1 MVDGWNWSVPETR
14 IQPAPALSRDRLRG
28 SVFEAPE
35 ATHKPRLRSD
45 METEDKFRRR
55 IDGALLGEGV
65 GLRRRRVSLVGGLM
79 WIVAM
84 SFWRLQLGAIEGAEF
99 GAREA
104 ASREASPLAGAL
116 SFVNDVEPIL
126 TKASC
131 NSGGCHAKAGVGQRG
146 FRLSV
151 LGFEPQEDY
160 EHIVKEGKG
169 RRVFPAAPEQSLL
182 LLKATNTVP
191 HGGGKKVEPG
201 SEEHATLVRW
211 ISQGMPYGRETDPK
225 IVRLEVEPSRISL
238 KTGAT
243 QRLRVKARYSDGSER
258 DVTRTALYEANDKAM
273 AEASEDGEVKIQDV
287 PGNVAVMVRYSGLVS
302 VCSISIPLG
311 APVDQLPMA
320 RNFIDELVF
329 SNLKKIGVPPS
340 QKCDDATFLRRASL
354 DIAGHLPTVSEARAF
369 LGSSDPNKRDVLVE
383 SLLKS
388 SGYADFF
395 AGKWT
400 MLLHNKRDA
409 TDDITANFAFHAWVR
424 DHLTANTRYDQM
436 VRELLGASGR
446 IVSNPAVAW
455 YKRVKDPQQQVEDV
469 AQLFLG
475 VRMQCAQCHHHPF
488 ERWSQRDYYSF
499 AAFFSQVGRKPT
511 GTAGEDVIFHK
522 RGIAQAI
529 NKKSMDPVKPAGLG
543 GAVLEIAPDEDPR
556 LWLADWMSEKQNP
569 FFAKALVNRYWKHF
583 FRRGL
588 IDPEDDIRDSNPPTN
603 PELLE
608 ALAKHFVD
616 SGYDLRGLVRTITQ
630 STTYQL
636 SSVTNA
642 HNGVDQQNYS
652 RYYPKRLA
660 AEVLLDSV
668 DGLTGSPT
676 NFVDLPTGTRAISLP
691 DNSYNRT
698 ATFLKVFGRP
708 EGLSVCECERV
719 ESASLAQSL
728 HLMNSAEIR
737 SKVSAENGRA
747 DRLSRAGMSNS
758 AAIEDLYLAAFSRFP
773 TPAERQE
780 AETYLAR
787 SVPDEQGETLDPLKA
802 RRQSMEDLVWA
813 LMNAKE
819 FLYNH

>member
-1 MVDGWNWSVPETR
+1 M
-14 IQPAPALSRDRLRG
+14 
-28 SVFEAPE
+28 
-35 ATHKPRLRSD
+35 
-45 METEDKFRRR
+45 
-55 IDGALLGEGV
+55 
-65 GLRRRRVSLVGGLM
+65 GLNQ
-79 WIVAM
+79 WIVVAAVWFGVL
-84 SFWRLQLGAIEGAEF
+84 SAVTAHGASAQGTKAEGAKENAEEK
-99 GAREA
+99 GKKETGG
-104 ASREASPLAGAL
+104 SL

-131 NSGGCHAKAGVGQRG
+131 NSGGCHAKAGIGQRG

-169 RRVFPAAPEQSLL
+169 RRVFPAAPDQSLL
-182 LLKATNTVP
+182 LLKSTNTVP
-191 HGGGKKVEPG
+191 HGGGKKIELG
-201 SEEHATLVRW
+201 SEEYSTLVRW
-211 ISQGMPYGRETDPK
+211 ISQGMPYGKETDPK
-225 IVRLEVEPSRISL
+225 IVALEVEPSRISL

-243 QRLRVKARYSDGSER
+243 QQLRVKARYSDDSVR
-258 DVTRTALYEANDKAM
+258 DVSRTALYEANDKGM
-273 AEASEDGEVKIQDV
+273 AEASEEGLVKIQEV

-311 APVDQLPMA
+311 APVDRLPPV

-329 SNLKKIGVPPS
+329 ANLKRIGVPPS
-340 QKCDDATFLRRASL
+340 EVCDDATFLRRASL
-354 DIAGHLPTVSEARAF
+354 DIAGHLPTAAEARAF
-369 LGSSDPNKRDVLVE
+369 LESKEPNKRDALIE
-383 SLLKS
+383 SLLKT

-409 TDDITANFAFHAWVR
+409 ADDITANFAFHSWVR
-424 DHLTANTRYDQM
+424 DNLLANTPYDQM

-446 IVSNPAVAW
+446 IVSTPAVAW

-511 GTAGEDVIFHK
+511 GTPGEDVIFHK
-522 RGIAQAI
+522 RGVAQAI
-529 NKKSMDPVKPAGLG
+529 NKKSKEQVKPAGLG
-543 GAVLEIAPDEDPR
+543 AETLEIAPDDDPR
-556 LWLADWMSEKQNP
+556 LRLADWMSDKKNP

-603 PELLE
+603 PELLH
-608 ALAKHFVD
+608 ALAKRFAE
-616 SGYDLRGLVRTITQ
+616 SGYDLKGLVRTIAQ

-636 SSVTNA
+636 SSVPNA
-642 HNGVDQQNYS
+642 HNGVDQQNFS
-652 RYYPKRLA
+652 RYYPKRLS

-668 DGLTGSPT
+668 DGLTGAPT
-676 NFVDLPTGTRAISLP
+676 NFADLPAGTRAISLP

-698 ATFLKVFGRP
+698 AAFLKVFGRP

-728 HLMNSAEIR
+728 HLMNSADIKA
-737 SKVSAENGRA
+737 KVAAVNGSA
-747 DRLSRAGMSNS
+747 DRLSKPGGKDSEK
-758 AAIEDLYLAAFSRFP
+758 IEELYLAAFSRFP
-773 TPAERQE
+773 TAE
-780 AETYLAR
+780 ETKRVEEYLVRPVTDAR
-787 SVPDEQGETLDPLKA
+787 GEPMDVLKA
-802 RRQSMEDLVWA
+802 RRQSIEDLVWA